1 MGMRGATQSE
11 PQCQR
16 GAPATRPC
24 SISRLQVHAQ
34 ASHLQPTARRRR
46 HSLKH
51 TSRRA
56 ANMAAG
62 EVAAPCSRLP
72 SVRPAALASPR
83 ATSAATCSAQR
94 WQTCRQLG
102 AKTLGC
108 SLLLPT
114 GCKRL
119 GCGPHQ
125 ARPMQPLL
133 GRLAGLLLQVCRL
146 LQRLLLQ
153 DE

>member
-24 SISRLQVHAQ
+24 SISSLRVRTQ
-34 ASHLQPTARRRR
+34 ALHLQARTH
-46 HSLKH
+46 HSLAR

-62 EVAAPCSRLP
+62 EVAARCSRLP

-83 ATSAATCSAQR
+83 ATSAATCSG
-94 WQTCRQLG
+94 WG
-102 AKTLGC
+102 WK
-108 SLLLPT
+108 
-114 GCKRL
+114 
-119 GCGPHQ
+119 H
-125 ARPMQPLL
+125 
-133 GRLAGLLLQVCRL
+133 VNN
-146 LQRLLLQ
+146 
-153 DE
+153 